1 MIRFPTLSK
10 SSKQAME
17 NDDFVAHDV
26 FTHSSHCVL
35 KKPIRRGSRCP
46 SMSADGYKKY
56 GNYEK
61 ELPIRQCTTSSALP
75 PKAVSATKQC
85 VIHIWKGRPS
95 AGRVPAASRPA
106 TGSKGARNSSFF
118 FAKYV
123 CQGQGSE
130 GVAGSDAKSNTYIH
144 SVIET
149 GWYLGKYL
157 MSAIVFKNLS
167 LLSN

>member
-1 MIRFPTLSK
+1 MTLLPMMYSLIPLTVYLRNPSDVALDVRLCQQMDTK
-10 SSKQAME
+10 NMG
-17 NDDFVAHDV
+17 ND
-26 FTHSSHCVL
+26 
-35 KKPIRRGSRCP
+35 
-46 SMSADGYKKY
+46 
-56 GNYEK
+56 EK

-85 VIHIWKGRPS
+85 VIHIWKGRP
-95 AGRVPAASRPA
+95 AERVPRRGRQP
-106 TGSKGARNSSFF
+106 GQRARAILHFF

>member
-1 MIRFPTLSK
+1 MG
-10 SSKQAME
+10 
-17 NDDFVAHDV
+17 ND
-26 FTHSSHCVL
+26 
-35 KKPIRRGSRCP
+35 
-46 SMSADGYKKY
+46 
-56 GNYEK
+56 EK
-61 ELPIRQCTTSSALP
+61 ELPIRQCSTSSALP
-75 PKAVSATKQC
+75 PKAALATKQC

-95 AGRVPAASRPA
+95 AGDRV
-106 TGSKGARNSSFF
+106 KGRAQFFIF

-144 SVIET
+144 GVIET

-157 MSAIVFKNLS
+157 MSAVVFKNLS